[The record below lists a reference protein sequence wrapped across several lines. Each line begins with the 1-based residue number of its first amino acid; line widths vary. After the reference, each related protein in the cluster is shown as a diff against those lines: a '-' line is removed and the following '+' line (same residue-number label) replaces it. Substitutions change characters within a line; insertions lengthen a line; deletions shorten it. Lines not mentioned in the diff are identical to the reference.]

1 MVITKR
7 DKKKKISDHLG
18 NEYEKVNTFQC
29 TLSQESQN
37 ALFRTSNGLVGML
50 SLMQS
55 TQVPKSVN
63 YRLLFSVWRYIS
75 ISKVITR
82 AFFISQRLYF
92 TPTSECRNKQMIL
105 FQKLGCRSILNR
117 L

>member
-7 DKKKKISDHLG
+7 DKNI
-18 NEYEKVNTFQC
+18 
-29 TLSQESQN
+29 SQESQK
-37 ALFRTSNGLVGML
+37 ALFGTFSGLVGTL

-55 TQVPKSVN
+55 TQVPKSAN
-63 YRLLFSVWRYIS
+63 YRLLFSVWGYIS
-75 ISKVITR
+75 ISKAITR
-82 AFFISQRLYF
+82 AFLNSQRLYF
-92 TPTSECRNKQMIL
+92 TSTSSVCRNKQIIL